1 MKIRLRNLL
10 ILLTMLLSI
19 ICFGFCSSAES
30 SDEGGECQHSFS
42 LIKSDR
48 DIHWNECEKCSEKS
62 HIEMH
67 TFEDGVCTICGE
79 EEVLY
84 GDANGDGKIDS
95 KDVILLKK
103 YIANLDNGKSS
114 VTLGPTAVT
123 NEKGVTDKRIPVELY
138 ALNDGNSTVGE
149 KDAVFYGDANGDGA
163 ISSKDII
170 LLKKYIANLNDGKSS
185 VILGHNAVVEPGHP
199 ATCTEDGMTVGI
211 KCTACEKVLA
221 SKEVIPASGHVDAD
235 FDYVCEKCGLS
246 ILSTGLAYNI
256 NSDYISCTIRS
267 IGTCTDRNV
276 NIPEYIDGYKV
287 TAIEN
292 TAFYACDVESVTIPK
307 TVTRI
312 GKWAFNF
319 CKLKKAV
326 ILGNNT
332 RIEYGAFMHCS
343 DLEEIVL
350 TEGVSLIE
358 NYVFEYCTSLKNV
371 KVPGSVK
378 SIGYGAF
385 MDCTALEEV
394 VFEDGIETI
403 GEWAFQDCTSLVRVV
418 LPESVTTIKKGAFNN
433 CSSLTD
439 ITLPSAINSVADCT
453 FQKCISLE
461 YINIPTGVTSIGEW
475 AFWSCNSLKKIVI
488 PDSVESIGELAFY
501 QCPSIE
507 TVFYGGSSDMWS
519 KINIDSYNSD
529 LTSATRYYY
538 SENKPSENGEYWY
551 YVDGIPTVWSIP
563 TDFLYTI
570 NEDGITCTIT
580 GYKGTK
586 KSITIPER
594 IDGYTVT
601 AIGDKAFYKCKNLKS
616 ITISDG
622 VTSIGNDTFRFCT
635 SLTSI
640 IIPDSVTNIGE
651 YAFCDCTGLTSIAIP
666 DSVTSIG
673 DCAFL
678 CCTSL
683 TSITIP
689 KQVTSIDCVFYGC
702 TSLTSV
708 TISDS
713 MTTIGDCAFY
723 GCKKLTNITIP
734 NSVTRIEA
742 GAFQDCTSL
751 TSVTISDSVTEIA
764 QQTFYGCTSLTSI
777 TIPDGVTSIGNHAF
791 YSCKR
796 LTSITIPDRV
806 TSIGGGAF
814 QDCTSLT
821 SITIPNSV
829 MSIDIAAFYNCT
841 GLMKVYYEGTAAQW
855 SKKVLVSTATT
866 ICFLQLVITTAKPSR
881 QGVAIIGIMLM
892 VPLSFGQRLNY
903 FIS

>member
-19 ICFGFCSSAES
+19 ICFGFFSSAES
-30 SDEGGECQHSFS
+30 SDEGVECQHSFS

-138 ALNDGNSTVGE
+138 ALTDSNSTVGE

-235 FDYVCEKCGLS
+235 CDYVCEKCGLS

-507 TVFYGGSSDMWS
+507 MVFYGGSSDMWS

-538 SENKPSENGEYWY
+538 SENKPLKNGNYWY
-551 YVDGIPTVWSIP
+551 YFNGTPNIWPAFELS
-563 TDFLYTI
+563 YTI
-570 NEDGITCTIT
+570 NGDGMTCTVT
-580 GYKGTK
+580 GYKGGY
-586 KSITIPER
+586 SIVIPES
-594 IDGYTVT
+594 IDGYTIT
-601 AIGDKAFYKCKNLKS
+601 AIADRAFYNSRLSKV
-616 ITISDG
+616 IF
-622 VTSIGNDTFRFCT
+622 IGN

-640 IIPDSVTNIGE
+640 GQSAFSFCSLSSINIPDSVL
-651 YAFCDCTGLTSIAIP
+651 F
-666 DSVTSIG
+666 IG
-673 DCAFL
+673 DFAFSRCDYL
-678 CCTSL
+678 K
-683 TSITIP
+683 SINIP
-689 KQVTSIDCVFYGC
+689 G
-702 TSLTSV
+702 
-708 TISDS
+708 
-713 MTTIGDCAFY
+713 
-723 GCKKLTNITIP
+723 NIK
-734 NSVTRIEA
+734 R
-742 GAFQDCTSL
+742 
-751 TSVTISDSVTEIA
+751 
-764 QQTFYGCTSLTSI
+764 
-777 TIPDGVTSIGNHAF
+777 IGNNAF
-791 YSCKR
+791 W
-796 LTSITIPDRV
+796 
-806 TSIGGGAF
+806 
-814 QDCTSLT
+814 
-821 SITIPNSV
+821 
-829 MSIDIAAFYNCT
+829 NC
-841 GLMKVYYEGTAAQW
+841 GLNEVYYGGTAAQW
-855 SKKVLVSTATT
+855 TCIDIGGYNDLFTYATRYYYSETKPTTNGNYWHYVDGKVAVW
-866 ICFLQLVITTAKPSR
+866 
-881 QGVAIIGIMLM
+881 
-892 VPLSFGQRLNY
+892 
-903 FIS
+903 